1 LHPTRQ
7 RLLWIFTLIILIVSA
22 IPSFSIVIGK
32 ESSFYTESFT
42 ITLYRDGLAHISHII
57 RVNDIV
63 PEVSLPLLSESV
75 NNILVL
81 DENETLLEYEIDGSN
96 ITIFTLGAEKVT
108 LEYETW
114 LLTSMKAGVWTL
126 SFQNPYNATVKL
138 PEYAEVVFISDAPL
152 SIDTEGNRIM
162 LHLSPGVWEI
172 SYILP
177 FAPSANFKV
186 SHLKISPEEAEPGED
201 VTISVLVT
209 NIGDEKGFYDVILK
223 VNGSV
228 EDVKSITLDA
238 GKSIN
243 IKFRVSKKETG
254 TYIVEVDGLKKE
266 FRIKERQFVVT
277 LNHMIL
283 ISVIVASVVVAAF
296 ASTWRR
302 RKPSIKKILKKNPHL
317 RKEERNVLVFLA
329 ENNGRAFESE
339 IRQRFP
345 EIPRTTLWRLI
356 RRLEK
361 EEIVKIR
368 RIGREN
374 LVELR

>member
-1 LHPTRQ
+1 M
-7 RLLWIFTLIILIVSA
+7 IVSA
-22 IPSFSIVIGK
+22 IPSFSIVIGQ

-42 ITLYRDGLAHISHII
+42 ITLYRDGLAHIRHII

-96 ITIFTLGAEKVT
+96 ITIFTLGARKVT

-138 PEYAEVVFISDAPL
+138 PEYAEVIFINDAPL
-152 SIDTEGNRIM
+152 SIDAEGNRIM

-177 FAPSANFKV
+177 IAPSANFKV

-209 NIGDEKGFYDVILK
+209 NVGDRKGFYDVILK

-266 FRIKERQFVVT
+266 FRIKERRFVVT

-283 ISVIVASVVVAAF
+283 ISVIVVSVIAAAF
-296 ASTWRR
+296 AFTWRR
-302 RKPSIKKILKKNPHL
+302 RKPSIEKILKKNPHL
-317 RKEERNVLVFLA
+317 REEERNVLVFLA